1 MSLSQMSIGKIQS
14 VTKQNVSRR
23 DKINVSKRRNQML
36 LKQNVTKVLKN
47 VTKRNVSKAQ
57 MSVGFS
63 KMSLDS

>member
-1 MSLSQMSIGKIQS
+1 MSIGKIQS

-23 DKINVSKRRNQML
+23 DKINVSKRKNQMS
-36 LKQNVTKVLKN
+36 LKLNVTKVLKN
-47 VTKRNVSKAQ
+47 VTKPNVSKGQ

>member
-1 MSLSQMSIGKIQS
+1 MSVGKIQS

-23 DKINVSKRRNQML
+23 DEINVSKRKNQMS

-47 VTKRNVSKAQ
+47 VTKPNVSKGQ
-57 MSVGFS
+57 MSVGFT